1 MIEDRLKKLILKRY
15 GSMIAFSK
23 SIGMANSTLA
33 TILDRGIHKA
43 SVTNVIKI
51 CKALEI
57 SADGLAHGK
66 IIHNKKK
73 SHPESMMHI
82 EDIIEETQKT
92 IIEHENI
99 SINGKKMT
107 EDERQDLADAIA
119 LCIEIIRVRN
129 KRDKQIP
136 LEDRIENLQERG

>member
-1 MIEDRLKKLILKRY
+1 MVEDRLKKLILKRY

-66 IIHNKKK
+66 IIHTKKK
-73 SHPESMMHI
+73 SHPDSMIHV
-82 EDIIEETQKT
+82 EDIIADTQKT

-99 SINGKKMT
+99 SLNGKKMT
-107 EDERQDLADAIA
+107 KDERQDLADAIA

-129 KRDKQIP
+129 MRGNQIS
-136 LEDRIENLQERG
+136 LADRIENLQERG